1 MKKKERDQLI
11 MKYVPLVKNV
21 VGRITARLPDHVT
34 DREDLIHVG
43 VIGLMSALEKYDAKR
58 NVKFETYARFRIR
71 GAVLDEMRSRDWVPR
86 STRSKDNKLEAVFE
100 KLQIQLGRQPD
111 ETEVAA
117 FLGLAIEE
125 YHRLLDESRCVNMIS
140 SEDLPP
146 NYLDKLSRDTVLQS
160 IDHGTPLDLLK
171 NSELKEGLKNAIDQL
186 PEKERLV
193 LALYYYEELTMK
205 EIGKVLKL
213 TESRV
218 CQLHAQAIFR
228 LRGITKHLH

>member
-1 MKKKERDQLI
+1 
-11 MKYVPLVKNV
+11 
-21 VGRITARLPDHVT
+21 
-34 DREDLIHVG
+34 
-43 VIGLMSALEKYDAKR
+43 
-58 NVKFETYARFRIR
+58 
-71 GAVLDEMRSRDWVPR
+71 
-86 STRSKDNKLEAVFE
+86 
-100 KLQIQLGRQPD
+100 
-111 ETEVAA
+111 
-117 FLGLAIEE
+117 
-125 YHRLLDESRCVNMIS
+125 MIS